1 MSPFNYGDIYIPSV
15 NTYTYLG
22 IIFTL
27 SGSLKNTQQVLR
39 QKGLRAYF
47 GMKQIYCPKKC
58 PKLAAF
64 KLYDALVQPVVT
76 YGFKI
81 WRPGAEICKS
91 IVGVKQPRSTMGNI
105 TSIPLERLHLS
116 FLKWSSL
123 RLLRAK
129 TDNYTNR

>member
-1 MSPFNYGDIYIPSV
+1 MK
-15 NTYTYLG
+15 TYTYLG

-47 GMKQIYCPKKC
+47 GMKQYIDIRNV

-76 YGFKI
+76 YGFQI
-81 WRPGAEICKS
+81 WIAGTEI
-91 IVGVKQPRSTMGNI
+91 
-105 TSIPLERLHLS
+105 
-116 FLKWSSL
+116 
-123 RLLRAK
+123 
-129 TDNYTNR
+129 